1 MCNLLFIVIQS
12 LQVRLFMSARHNE
25 NNSPL
30 IKMVYSHLKV
40 NGKSELVALELY
52 ADGSLKRSS

>member
-1 MCNLLFIVIQS
+1 
-12 LQVRLFMSARHNE
+12 MSTRNNE

-30 IKMVYSHLKV
+30 IKVVYSHLKV
-40 NGKSELVALELY
+40 NGKSQLVPLELY